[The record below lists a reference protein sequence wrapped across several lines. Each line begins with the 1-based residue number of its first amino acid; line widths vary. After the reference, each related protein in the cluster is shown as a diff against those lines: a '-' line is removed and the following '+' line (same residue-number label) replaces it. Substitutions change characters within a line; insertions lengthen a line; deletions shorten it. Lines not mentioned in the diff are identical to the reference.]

1 MISRFLNPQGGP
13 VQQGNDPFSLLQ
25 REVNR
30 AFDEVFRGFPA
41 LGRGAAGLGGFAP
54 SLDVRETEQ
63 GLEISAELP
72 GMSEQDV
79 ELRLE
84 GDLLTLAGEKKDERT
99 QDQGGLHL
107 TERSFGRFQRAFR
120 LPYRPDP
127 AQVQARFDKGILRI
141 ALPRPQ
147 PQQQGGGRIQIQAG
161 SGGQQGGAQG
171 SVQATGTPQQMP
183 AGQQQQ
189 SASGGPQTLGGG
201 GEGGEAA

>member
-13 VQQGNDPFSLLQ
+13 VQGGNDPFGLLQ

-41 LGRGAAGLGGFAP
+41 VGRGAAGFGGFAP
-54 SLDVRETEQ
+54 NLDVRETEQ

-72 GMSEQDV
+72 GMSEADID
-79 ELRLE
+79 LRLD
-84 GDLLTLAGEKKDERT
+84 GDLLTLSGEKKDERT
-99 QDQGGLHL
+99 QEGGGLHL

-120 LPYRPDP
+120 LPFRPDP
-127 AQVQARFDKGILRI
+127 GEVQARFDRGVLRV

-147 PQQQGGGRIQIQAG
+147 QQQSGGRIQIQAG
-161 SGGQQGGAQG
+161 GGGGGGGGGQG
-171 SVQATGTPQQMP
+171 STRVTGVPQQMP
-183 AGQQQQ
+183 GEQQP
-189 SASGGPQTLGGG
+189 SRSGGPQTLGGQ